1 MTLKDYQVEGVAF
14 LQQVLEDTSKGSA
27 FLADEMGLGK
37 TSKLAIFLWLVE
49 FFLTEHFSTIT
60 LCYSGTIQK
69 AARYKYCV
77 NSGSSCRNGKTVG

>member
-14 LQQVLEDTSKGSA
+14 LQNVLEDTSKSSA

-69 AARYKYCV
+69 AARYESCV

>member
-1 MTLKDYQVEGVAF
+1 MALKDYQVEGVAF

-60 LCYSGTIQK
+60 SCYSRTIQK
-69 AARYKYCV
+69 AARYESCV

>member
-14 LQQVLEDTSKGSA
+14 LQNVLEDTFKSSA

-60 LCYSGTIQK
+60 
-69 AARYKYCV
+69 
-77 NSGSSCRNGKTVG
+77 